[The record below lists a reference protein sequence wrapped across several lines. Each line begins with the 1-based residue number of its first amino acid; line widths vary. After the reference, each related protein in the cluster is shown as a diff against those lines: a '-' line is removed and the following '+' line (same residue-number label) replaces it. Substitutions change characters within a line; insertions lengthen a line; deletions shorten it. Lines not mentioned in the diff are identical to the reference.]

1 LGELASLIEAS
12 APARLLRQ
20 GLWLYPFVSILH
32 VLGIALLFGAIA
44 VLDLRLLGLW
54 RRLPV
59 PELARLALPVAVT
72 GLALALLSGPLL
84 FSVEAQDYIANPF
97 FWSKLTAVALGLLN
111 VLLLHRSA
119 AWRRAAGEGNGSSAR
134 LRLGGAASL
143 ACWLVA
149 IAAGRLIAYW

>member
-1 LGELASLIEAS
+1 MGELAGLIEAS

-32 VLGIALLFGAIA
+32 VLGVALLFGAIA

-59 PELARLALPVAVT
+59 PELAGLALPVAVT

-84 FSVEAQDYIANPF
+84 FSVEAQDYIVNPF
-97 FWSKLTAVALGLLN
+97 FWSKLTVVVLGLLN

-119 AWRRAAGEGNGSSAR
+119 AWRAAGEGNGSSAR
-134 LRLGGAASL
+134 LRLGGVASL